1 MSKLR
6 ACPVLLLLLLAFA
19 AIGRAQE
26 ESRFRVATYNV
37 ENLFD
42 TIPSPYHDDSEFLP
56 DAAKAWH
63 GGRYWKKLGMLSRAI
78 AAIGDVRPAA
88 LVALCEVEGDT
99 VLAHLTRR
107 TSLARLG
114 YGYAVTH
121 SADERGLN
129 VALLYQPELFRPI
142 SCAALRVPHRAG
154 KERPTRDVLHVSG
167 QCHTGD
173 TLDVFVCHFP
183 SRRGGARLT
192 DPYRR
197 RAAETVRRAADSLQA
212 VRGRCN
218 IIIMGDF
225 NAYYPE
231 RCIAETLGAVPAQ
244 EVHAAGGAFLREN
257 LYLLTHGL
265 KSDGG
270 IGGTYKYKGEWQTL
284 DQIIVSGTLLCPAP
298 GHLSTSPAAC
308 RLCAFPFLL
317 KNDKSGNPAPY
328 RTYLGTFYQ
337 GGYSDHLPVALDF
350 FENN

>member
-1 MSKLR
+1 MNKLR
-6 ACPVLLLLLLAFA
+6 PCPVLLLLLLAFA

-42 TIPSPYHDDSEFLP
+42 TIPSPRHGDSEFLP
-56 DAAKAWH
+56 AAERAWH
-63 GGRYWKKLGMLSRAI
+63 SGRYWRKLGMLARAI

-99 VLAHLTRR
+99 VLTHLTRR
-107 TSLARLG
+107 TALARLG
-114 YGYAVTH
+114 YGYVVTH
-121 SADERGLN
+121 SADERGMN
-129 VALLYQPELFRPI
+129 VALLYQPELFRPL
-142 SCAALRVPHRAG
+142 SVASLRVPYRAG
-154 KERPTRDVLHVSG
+154 KERPTRDVLHVAG
-167 QCHTGD
+167 QCLTGD

-183 SRRGGARLT
+183 SRRGGTRLT

-197 RAAETVRRAADSLQA
+197 RAAVTVRRAADSLLD
-212 VRGRCN
+212 VRGRHN

-231 RCIAETLGAVPAQ
+231 RCIAETLGAIPAQ
-244 EVHAAGGAFLREN
+244 EVQGAGGPFLREN

-265 KSDGG
+265 KADGG

-284 DQIIVSGTLLCPAP
+284 DQIIVSGTLLSHAP
-298 GHLSTSPAAC
+298 GHLFTAPAAC

-317 KNDKSGNPAPY
+317 KNDRSGTPAPY

-350 FENN
+350 FENY

>member
-6 ACPVLLLLLLAFA
+6 PCFVLLLLLLALA
-19 AIGRAQE
+19 AISRAQE

-42 TIPSPYHDDSEFLP
+42 TIPSPRHGDSEFLP
-56 DAAKAWH
+56 AAERAWH
-63 GGRYWKKLGMLSRAI
+63 SGRYWKKLGMLARAI

-99 VLAHLTRR
+99 VLTHLTRR
-107 TSLARLG
+107 TALARLG
-114 YGYAVTH
+114 YEYAVTH
-121 SADERGLN
+121 SADERGMN
-129 VALLYQPELFRPI
+129 VALLYQPELFRPL
-142 SCAALRVPHRAG
+142 SVASLRVPYRAG
-154 KERPTRDVLHVSG
+154 KERPTRDVLHVAG
-167 QCHTGD
+167 QCLTGD

-183 SRRGGARLT
+183 SRRGGTRLT

-197 RAAETVRRAADSLQA
+197 RAAETVRRAADSLLA
-212 VRGRCN
+212 VRGRHN

-231 RCIAETLGAVPAQ
+231 RCIAETLGAIPAQ
-244 EVHAAGGAFLREN
+244 EVQATGGAFLREN

-265 KSDGG
+265 KADGG

-284 DQIIVSGTLLCPAP
+284 DQIIVSGTLLCAVP
-298 GHLSTSPAAC
+298 GHLFTKTAAC

-317 KNDKSGNPAPY
+317 KNDRSGTPAPY

-350 FENN
+350 FE

>member
-6 ACPVLLLLLLAFA
+6 PCLVLLLLLLA

-42 TIPSPYHDDSEFLP
+42 TIPSPRHGDSEFLP
-56 DAAKAWH
+56 AAERAWH
-63 GGRYWKKLGMLSRAI
+63 SGRYWKKLGMLARAI

-99 VLAHLTRR
+99 VLTHLTRR
-107 TSLARLG
+107 TALARLG
-114 YGYAVTH
+114 YEYAVTH
-121 SADERGLN
+121 SADERGMN
-129 VALLYQPELFRPI
+129 VALLYQPELFRPL
-142 SCAALRVPHRAG
+142 SVASLRVPYRAD
-154 KERPTRDVLHVSG
+154 KERPTRDVLHVAG
-167 QCHTGD
+167 RCLTGD
-173 TLDVFVCHFP
+173 TLDVFVCHYP
-183 SRRGGARLT
+183 SRRGGTRLT

-197 RAAETVRRAADSLQA
+197 RAAETVRRAADSLLA
-212 VRGRCN
+212 VRGRHN

-231 RCIAETLGAVPAQ
+231 RCIAETLGAIPAQ

-265 KSDGG
+265 KADGG

-284 DQIIVSGTLLCPAP
+284 DQIIVSGTLLSAAP
-298 GHLSTSPAAC
+298 GHLYTKPAAC

-317 KNDKSGNPAPY
+317 KNDRSGTPAPY

-337 GGYSDHLPVALDF
+337 GGYSDHLPIALDF
-350 FENN
+350 FE

>member
-1 MSKLR
+1 MNKLR
-6 ACPVLLLLLLAFA
+6 PCLVLLLLLLAFA

-42 TIPSPYHDDSEFLP
+42 TIPSPRHGDNEFLP
-56 DAAKAWH
+56 AAERAWH
-63 GGRYWKKLGMLSRAI
+63 SGRYWKKLGMLARAI

-99 VLAHLTRR
+99 VLTHLTRR
-107 TSLARLG
+107 TALARLG
-114 YGYAVTH
+114 YGYVVTH
-121 SADERGLN
+121 SADERGMN
-129 VALLYQPELFRPI
+129 VALLYQPELFRPL
-142 SCAALRVPHRAG
+142 SVASLRVPYRAD
-154 KERPTRDVLHVSG
+154 KERPTRDVLHVAG
-167 QCHTGD
+167 RCLTGD
-173 TLDVFVCHFP
+173 TLDVFVCHYP
-183 SRRGGARLT
+183 SRRGGTRLT

-197 RAAETVRRAADSLQA
+197 RAAVTVRRAADSLLD
-212 VRGRCN
+212 VRGRHN

-231 RCIAETLGAVPAQ
+231 RCIAETLGAIPAQ
-244 EVHAAGGAFLREN
+244 EVQGAGGPFLREN

-265 KSDGG
+265 KADGG

-284 DQIIVSGTLLCPAP
+284 DQIIVSGTLLSAAP
-298 GHLSTSPAAC
+298 GHLYTKPAAC

-317 KNDKSGNPAPY
+317 KNDRSGTPAPY

-337 GGYSDHLPVALDF
+337 GGYSDHLPIALDF
-350 FENN
+350 FE

>member
-1 MSKLR
+1 MNKLR
-6 ACPVLLLLLLAFA
+6 PCLVLLLLLLAFA

-42 TIPSPYHDDSEFLP
+42 TIPSPRHGDSEFLP
-56 DAAKAWH
+56 AAERAWH
-63 GGRYWKKLGMLSRAI
+63 SGRYWRKLGMLARAI

-99 VLAHLTRR
+99 VLTHLTRR
-107 TSLARLG
+107 TALARLG
-114 YGYAVTH
+114 YGYVVTH
-121 SADERGLN
+121 SADERGMN
-129 VALLYQPELFRPI
+129 VALLYQPELFRPL
-142 SCAALRVPHRAG
+142 SVASLRVPYRAG
-154 KERPTRDVLHVSG
+154 KERPTRDVLHVAG
-167 QCHTGD
+167 QCLTGD

-183 SRRGGARLT
+183 SRRGGTRLT

-197 RAAETVRRAADSLQA
+197 RAAVTVRRAADSLLD
-212 VRGRCN
+212 VRGRHN

-231 RCIAETLGAVPAQ
+231 HCIAETLGAIPAQ
-244 EVHAAGGAFLREN
+244 EVQGAGGPFLREN

-265 KSDGG
+265 KADGG

-284 DQIIVSGTLLCPAP
+284 DQIIVSGTLLSPAP
-298 GHLSTSPAAC
+298 GHLFTAPAAC

-317 KNDKSGNPAPY
+317 KNDRSGTPAPY
-328 RTYLGTFYQ
+328 RTYLGKFYQ
-337 GGYSDHLPVALDF
+337 GGYSDHLPIALDF
-350 FENN
+350 FE

>member
-1 MSKLR
+1 MNKLR
-6 ACPVLLLLLLAFA
+6 PCLVLLLLLLAFA

-42 TIPSPYHDDSEFLP
+42 TIPSPRHGDNEFLP
-56 DAAKAWH
+56 AAERAWH
-63 GGRYWKKLGMLSRAI
+63 SGRYWKKLGMLARAI

-99 VLAHLTRR
+99 VLTHLTRR
-107 TSLARLG
+107 TALVRLG

-121 SADERGLN
+121 SADERGMN
-129 VALLYQPELFRPI
+129 VALLYQPELFRPL
-142 SCAALRVPHRAG
+142 SVASLRVPYRAD
-154 KERPTRDVLHVSG
+154 KERPTRDVLHVAG
-167 QCHTGD
+167 RCLTGD
-173 TLDVFVCHFP
+173 TLDVFVCHYP
-183 SRRGGARLT
+183 SRRGGTRLT

-197 RAAETVRRAADSLQA
+197 RAAVTVRRAADSLLD
-212 VRGRCN
+212 VRGRHN

-231 RCIAETLGAVPAQ
+231 RCIAETLGAIPAQ
-244 EVHAAGGAFLREN
+244 EVQGAGGPFLREN

-265 KSDGG
+265 KADGG

-284 DQIIVSGTLLCPAP
+284 DQIIVSGTLLSAAP
-298 GHLSTSPAAC
+298 GHLYTKPAAC

-317 KNDKSGNPAPY
+317 KNDRSGTPAPY

-350 FENN
+350 FE

>member
-6 ACPVLLLLLLAFA
+6 PCLVLLLLLLA

-42 TIPSPYHDDSEFLP
+42 TIPSPRHGDSEFLP
-56 DAAKAWH
+56 AAERAWH
-63 GGRYWKKLGMLSRAI
+63 SGRYWKKLGMLARAI

-99 VLAHLTRR
+99 VLTHLTRR
-107 TSLARLG
+107 TALARLG
-114 YGYAVTH
+114 YGYVVTH
-121 SADERGLN
+121 SADERGMN
-129 VALLYQPELFRPI
+129 VALLYQPELFRPL
-142 SCAALRVPHRAG
+142 SVASLRVPYRAG
-154 KERPTRDVLHVSG
+154 KERPTRDVLHVAG
-167 QCHTGD
+167 QCLTGD

-183 SRRGGARLT
+183 SRRGGTRLT

-197 RAAETVRRAADSLQA
+197 RAAVTVRRAADSLLD
-212 VRGRCN
+212 VRGRHN

-231 RCIAETLGAVPAQ
+231 RCIAETLGAIPAQ
-244 EVHAAGGAFLREN
+244 EVQGAGGPFLREN

-265 KSDGG
+265 KADGG

-284 DQIIVSGTLLCPAP
+284 DQIIVSGTLLSPAP
-298 GHLSTSPAAC
+298 GHLFTAPAAC

-317 KNDKSGNPAPY
+317 KNDRSGTPAPY

-337 GGYSDHLPVALDF
+337 GGYSDHLPIALDF

>member
-6 ACPVLLLLLLAFA
+6 PCLVLLLLLLA

-42 TIPSPYHDDSEFLP
+42 TIPSPRHGDSEFLP
-56 DAAKAWH
+56 AAERAWH
-63 GGRYWKKLGMLSRAI
+63 SGRYWKKLGMLARAI

-99 VLAHLTRR
+99 VLTHLTRR
-107 TSLARLG
+107 TALARLG
-114 YGYAVTH
+114 YGYVVTH
-121 SADERGLN
+121 SADERGMN
-129 VALLYQPELFRPI
+129 VALLYQPELFRPL
-142 SCAALRVPHRAG
+142 SVASLRVPYRAG
-154 KERPTRDVLHVSG
+154 KERPTRDVLHVAG
-167 QCHTGD
+167 QCLTGD

-183 SRRGGARLT
+183 SRRGGTRLT

-197 RAAETVRRAADSLQA
+197 RAAVTVRRAADSLLD
-212 VRGRCN
+212 VRGRHN

-231 RCIAETLGAVPAQ
+231 RCIAETLGAIPAQ
-244 EVHAAGGAFLREN
+244 EVQGAGGPFLREN

-265 KSDGG
+265 KADGG

-284 DQIIVSGTLLCPAP
+284 DQIIVSGTLLSPAP
-298 GHLSTSPAAC
+298 GYLFTAPAAC

-317 KNDKSGNPAPY
+317 KNDRSGTPAPY

-337 GGYSDHLPVALDF
+337 GGYSDHLPIALDF
-350 FENN
+350 FE

>member
-6 ACPVLLLLLLAFA
+6 ACTVLLLLLLFA

-42 TIPSPYHDDSEFLP
+42 TIPSPRHGDSEFLP
-56 DAAKAWH
+56 AAERAWH
-63 GGRYWKKLGMLSRAI
+63 SGRYWKKLGMLARAI

-99 VLAHLTRR
+99 VLIHLTRR
-107 TSLARLG
+107 TALARLG
-114 YGYAVTH
+114 YEYAVTH
-121 SADERGLN
+121 SADDRGMN
-129 VALLYQPELFRPI
+129 VALLYQPELFRPL
-142 SCAALRVPHRAG
+142 SVASLRVPYRAG
-154 KERPTRDVLHVSG
+154 KERPTRDVLHVAG
-167 QCHTGD
+167 QCLTGD

-183 SRRGGARLT
+183 SRRGGTRLT

-197 RAAETVRRAADSLQA
+197 RAAETVRRAADSLLA
-212 VRGRCN
+212 VRGRHN

-231 RCIAETLGAVPAQ
+231 RCIAETLGAIPAQ

-265 KSDGG
+265 KADGG

-284 DQIIVSGTLLCPAP
+284 DQIIVSGTLLCASP
-298 GHLSTSPAAC
+298 GHLYTKPAAC

-317 KNDKSGNPAPY
+317 KNDRSGTPAPY

-350 FENN
+350 FE

>member
-6 ACPVLLLLLLAFA
+6 PCLVLLLLLLA

-42 TIPSPYHDDSEFLP
+42 TIPSPRHGDSEFLP
-56 DAAKAWH
+56 AAERAWH
-63 GGRYWKKLGMLSRAI
+63 SGRYWKKLGMLARAI

-99 VLAHLTRR
+99 VLTHLTRR
-107 TSLARLG
+107 TALARLG
-114 YGYAVTH
+114 YEYAVTH
-121 SADERGLN
+121 SADERGMN
-129 VALLYQPELFRPI
+129 VALLYQPELFRPL
-142 SCAALRVPHRAG
+142 SVASLRVPYRAD
-154 KERPTRDVLHVSG
+154 KERPTRDVLHVAG
-167 QCHTGD
+167 RCLTGD
-173 TLDVFVCHFP
+173 TLDVFVCHYP
-183 SRRGGARLT
+183 SRRGGTRLT

-197 RAAETVRRAADSLQA
+197 RAAVTVRRAADSLLD
-212 VRGRCN
+212 VRGRHN

-231 RCIAETLGAVPAQ
+231 RCIAETLGAIPAQ
-244 EVHAAGGAFLREN
+244 EVQGAGGPFLREN

-265 KSDGG
+265 KADGG

-284 DQIIVSGTLLCPAP
+284 DQIIVSGTLLSPAP
-298 GHLSTSPAAC
+298 GHLFTAPAAC

-317 KNDKSGNPAPY
+317 KNDRSGTPAPY

-337 GGYSDHLPVALDF
+337 GGYSDHLPIALDF
-350 FENN
+350 FE

>member
-1 MSKLR
+1 MSKSR

-42 TIPSPYHDDSEFLP
+42 TIPSPHHDDSEFLP

-99 VLAHLTRR
+99 VLTHLTRR

-114 YGYAVTH
+114 YEYTVTH

-154 KERPTRDVLHVSG
+154 KERPTRDVLHVAG

-192 DPYRR
+192 DPYRC
-197 RAAETVRRAADSLQA
+197 RAAETVRRAADSLQI
-212 VRGRCN
+212 GRASCR
-218 IIIMGDF
+218 
-225 NAYYPE
+225 E
-231 RCIAETLGAVPAQ
+231 RV
-244 EVHAAGGAFLREN
+244 
-257 LYLLTHGL
+257 
-265 KSDGG
+265 
-270 IGGTYKYKGEWQTL
+270 
-284 DQIIVSGTLLCPAP
+284 
-298 GHLSTSPAAC
+298 
-308 RLCAFPFLL
+308 
-317 KNDKSGNPAPY
+317 
-328 RTYLGTFYQ
+328 
-337 GGYSDHLPVALDF
+337 
-350 FENN
+350 

>member
-6 ACPVLLLLLLAFA
+6 PCFVLLLLLLAFA

-42 TIPSPYHDDSEFLP
+42 TIPSPRHGDSEFLP
-56 DAAKAWH
+56 AAERAWH
-63 GGRYWKKLGMLSRAI
+63 GGRYWKKLGMLARAI

-99 VLAHLTRR
+99 VLTHLTRR
-107 TSLARLG
+107 TALARLG
-114 YGYAVTH
+114 YEYVVTH
-121 SADERGLN
+121 SADERGMN
-129 VALLYQPELFRPI
+129 VALLYQPELFRPL
-142 SCAALRVPHRAG
+142 SVASLRVPYRAG
-154 KERPTRDVLHVSG
+154 KERPTRDVLHVAG
-167 QCHTGD
+167 QCLTGD

-183 SRRGGARLT
+183 SRRGGTRLT

-212 VRGRCN
+212 VRGRHN

-231 RCIAETLGAVPAQ
+231 RCIAEALGAIPAQ

-265 KSDGG
+265 KADGG

-284 DQIIVSGTLLCPAP
+284 DQIIVSGTLLCAVP
-298 GHLSTSPAAC
+298 GHLFTKPVAC
-308 RLCAFPFLL
+308 CLCAFPFLL
-317 KNDKSGNPAPY
+317 KNDRSGTPAPY

-350 FENN
+350 FE

>member
-1 MSKLR
+1 MSKFRPCL
-6 ACPVLLLLLLAFA
+6 VLLLLLLAFA

-42 TIPSPYHDDSEFLP
+42 TIPSPRHGDSEFLP
-56 DAAKAWH
+56 AAERAWH
-63 GGRYWKKLGMLSRAI
+63 SGRYWRKLGMLSRAI

-99 VLAHLTRR
+99 VLTHLTRR
-107 TSLARLG
+107 TALARLG
-114 YGYAVTH
+114 YEYAVTH
-121 SADERGLN
+121 SADERGMN
-129 VALLYQPELFRPI
+129 VALLYQPELFRPL
-142 SCAALRVPHRAG
+142 SVASLRVPYRAE
-154 KERPTRDVLHVSG
+154 KERPTRDVLHVAG
-167 QCHTGD
+167 LCLTGD

-183 SRRGGARLT
+183 SRRGGTRLT

-212 VRGRCN
+212 VRERHN

-231 RCIAETLGAVPAQ
+231 RCIAETLGAIPAQ
-244 EVHAAGGAFLREN
+244 ELQGAGGTFLREN

-265 KSDGG
+265 KADGG

-284 DQIIVSGTLLCPAP
+284 DQIIVSGTLLCAAP
-298 GHLSTSPAAC
+298 GHLFTAPAAC

-317 KNDKSGNPAPY
+317 KNDRSGTPAPY

-350 FENN
+350 FE

>member
-1 MSKLR
+1 MNKLR
-6 ACPVLLLLLLAFA
+6 PCLVLLLLLLAFA

-42 TIPSPYHDDSEFLP
+42 TIPSPRHGDSEFLP
-56 DAAKAWH
+56 AAERAWH
-63 GGRYWKKLGMLSRAI
+63 SGRYWRKLGMLARAI

-99 VLAHLTRR
+99 VLTHLTRR
-107 TSLARLG
+107 TALARLG
-114 YGYAVTH
+114 YGYVVTH
-121 SADERGLN
+121 SADERGMN
-129 VALLYQPELFRPI
+129 VALLYQPELFRPL
-142 SCAALRVPHRAG
+142 SVASLRVPYRAG
-154 KERPTRDVLHVSG
+154 KERPTRDVLHVVG
-167 QCHTGD
+167 QCLTGD

-183 SRRGGARLT
+183 SRRGGTRLT

-197 RAAETVRRAADSLQA
+197 RAAVTVRRAADSLLD
-212 VRGRCN
+212 VRGRHN

-231 RCIAETLGAVPAQ
+231 RCIAETLGAIPAQ
-244 EVHAAGGAFLREN
+244 EVQGAGGPFLREN

-265 KSDGG
+265 KADGG

-284 DQIIVSGTLLCPAP
+284 DQIIVSGTLLSPAP
-298 GHLSTSPAAC
+298 GHLFTKPVAC
-308 RLCAFPFLL
+308 CLCAFPFLL
-317 KNDKSGNPAPY
+317 KNDRSGTPAPY

-337 GGYSDHLPVALDF
+337 GGYSDHLPIALDF

>member
-6 ACPVLLLLLLAFA
+6 ACPVLLLLLMLA

-42 TIPSPYHDDSEFLP
+42 TIPSPRHGDSEFLP
-56 DAAKAWH
+56 AAERAWH
-63 GGRYWKKLGMLSRAI
+63 SGRYWKKLGMLARAI

-99 VLAHLTRR
+99 VLTHLTRR
-107 TSLARLG
+107 TALARLG
-114 YGYAVTH
+114 YGYVVTH
-121 SADERGLN
+121 SADERGMN
-129 VALLYQPELFRPI
+129 VALLYQPELFRPL
-142 SCAALRVPHRAG
+142 SVASLRVPYRAG
-154 KERPTRDVLHVSG
+154 KERPTRDVLHVAG
-167 QCHTGD
+167 QCLTGD

-183 SRRGGARLT
+183 SRRGGTRLT

-197 RAAETVRRAADSLQA
+197 RAAVTVRRAADSLLD
-212 VRGRCN
+212 VRGRHN

-231 RCIAETLGAVPAQ
+231 RCIAETLGAIPAQ
-244 EVHAAGGAFLREN
+244 EVQGAGGPFLREN

-265 KSDGG
+265 KADGG

-284 DQIIVSGTLLCPAP
+284 DQIIVSGTLLSPAP
-298 GHLSTSPAAC
+298 GYLFTAPAAC

-317 KNDKSGNPAPY
+317 KNDRSGTPAPY

-337 GGYSDHLPVALDF
+337 GGYSDHLPIALDF
-350 FENN
+350 FE

>member
-6 ACPVLLLLLLAFA
+6 PCLVLLLLLLAFA

-42 TIPSPYHDDSEFLP
+42 TIPSPRHGDSEFLP
-56 DAAKAWH
+56 AAERAWH
-63 GGRYWKKLGMLSRAI
+63 SGRYWKKLGMLARAI

-99 VLAHLTRR
+99 VLTHLTRR
-107 TSLARLG
+107 TALARLG
-114 YGYAVTH
+114 YEYAVTH
-121 SADERGLN
+121 SADERGMN
-129 VALLYQPELFRPI
+129 VALLYQPELFRPL
-142 SCAALRVPHRAG
+142 SVASLRVPYRAG
-154 KERPTRDVLHVSG
+154 KERPTRDVLHVAG
-167 QCHTGD
+167 RCLTGD

-183 SRRGGARLT
+183 SRRGGTRLT

-197 RAAETVRRAADSLQA
+197 RAAETVRRAADSLLD
-212 VRGRCN
+212 VRGRHN

-231 RCIAETLGAVPAQ
+231 RCIAETLGAIPAQ

-257 LYLLTHGL
+257 LYILTHGL
-265 KSDGG
+265 KADCG

-284 DQIIVSGTLLCPAP
+284 DQIIVSGTLLSPAP
-298 GHLSTSPAAC
+298 GHLFTAPAAC

-317 KNDKSGNPAPY
+317 KNDRSGTPAPY
-328 RTYLGTFYQ
+328 RTYLGMFYQ

-350 FENN
+350 FE

>member
-1 MSKLR
+1 MNKLR
-6 ACPVLLLLLLAFA
+6 PCFVLLLLLLAFA

-42 TIPSPYHDDSEFLP
+42 TIPSPRHGDSEFLP
-56 DAAKAWH
+56 AAERAWH
-63 GGRYWKKLGMLSRAI
+63 SGRYWRKLGMLARAI

-99 VLAHLTRR
+99 VLTHLTRR
-107 TSLARLG
+107 TALARLG
-114 YGYAVTH
+114 YGYVVTH
-121 SADERGLN
+121 SADERGMN
-129 VALLYQPELFRPI
+129 VALLYQPELFRPL
-142 SCAALRVPHRAG
+142 SVASLRVPYRAG
-154 KERPTRDVLHVSG
+154 KERPTRDVLHVAG
-167 QCHTGD
+167 QCLTGD

-183 SRRGGARLT
+183 SRRGGTRLT

-197 RAAETVRRAADSLQA
+197 RAAVTVRRAADSLLD
-212 VRGRCN
+212 VRGRHN

-231 RCIAETLGAVPAQ
+231 RCIAETLGAIPAQ
-244 EVHAAGGAFLREN
+244 EVQGAGGPFLREN

-265 KSDGG
+265 KADGG

-284 DQIIVSGTLLCPAP
+284 DQIIVSGTLLSPAP
-298 GHLSTSPAAC
+298 GHLFTAPAAC

-317 KNDKSGNPAPY
+317 KNDRSGAPAPY

-337 GGYSDHLPVALDF
+337 GGYSDHLPIALDF
-350 FENN
+350 FE

>member
-63 GGRYWKKLGMLSRAI
+63 GGRYWKKLGMLARAI

-99 VLAHLTRR
+99 VLTHLTRR

-114 YGYAVTH
+114 YEYTVTH

-142 SCAALRVPHRAG
+142 SWAALRVPHRAG
-154 KERPTRDVLHVSG
+154 KERPTRDGLHVSG
-167 QCHTGD
+167 QCPTGA

-183 SRRGGARLT
+183 SRRGGTRLT

-197 RAAETVRRAADSLQA
+197 RAAETVRCAVDSLLA

-231 RCIAETLGAVPAQ
+231 RCIAETLGAFPAQ

-270 IGGTYKYKGEWQTL
+270 IGGT
-284 DQIIVSGTLLCPAP
+284 
-298 GHLSTSPAAC
+298 
-308 RLCAFPFLL
+308 
-317 KNDKSGNPAPY
+317 
-328 RTYLGTFYQ
+328 
-337 GGYSDHLPVALDF
+337 
-350 FENN
+350 

>member
-6 ACPVLLLLLLAFA
+6 PCFVLLLLLAFA

-37 ENLFD
+37 ESLFD
-42 TIPSPYHDDSEFLP
+42 TIPSPRHGDSEFLP
-56 DAAKAWH
+56 AAERAWH
-63 GGRYWKKLGMLSRAI
+63 GGRYWKKLGMLARAI

-99 VLAHLTRR
+99 VLTHLTRR
-107 TSLARLG
+107 TALARLG
-114 YGYAVTH
+114 YEYAVTH
-121 SADERGLN
+121 SADERGMN
-129 VALLYQPELFRPI
+129 VALLYQPELFRLL
-142 SCAALRVPHRAG
+142 SVASLRVPYRAG
-154 KERPTRDVLHVSG
+154 KERPTRDVLHVAG
-167 QCHTGD
+167 LCLTGD

-183 SRRGGARLT
+183 SRRGGTRLT

-197 RAAETVRRAADSLQA
+197 RAAETVRRAADSLLD
-212 VRGRCN
+212 VRGRHN

-231 RCIAETLGAVPAQ
+231 RCIAETLGAIPVQ
-244 EVHAAGGAFLREN
+244 EVHATGGAFLREN

-265 KSDGG
+265 KADGG

-284 DQIIVSGTLLCPAP
+284 DQIIVSGTLLSPAP
-298 GHLSTSPAAC
+298 GHLFTASAAC

-317 KNDKSGNPAPY
+317 KNDRSGTPAPY

-350 FENN
+350 FD